1 MSSVGMGASVI
12 GAVCKLTTHPHRLS
26 PSFQLHQHAN
36 MSGCLS
42 HTMKTHLKKTQ
53 QNLNYPKPLRY
64 LSLLFNPKGRTRPQK
79 GFKPEKY

>member
-42 HTMKTHLKKTQ
+42 HTMKTHLKK
-53 QNLNYPKPLRY
+53 
-64 LSLLFNPKGRTRPQK
+64 NPT
-79 GFKPEKY
+79 KPELPQTTSIFILAV

>member
-1 MSSVGMGASVI
+1 MSSVGMGASII

-42 HTMKTHLKKTQ
+42 HTMKTHLKKPNKT
-53 QNLNYPKPLRY
+53 
-64 LSLLFNPKGRTRPQK
+64 
-79 GFKPEKY
+79 